1 MENLLEVLGRRFK
14 HSKGSIKNSIILV
27 IVYGFE
33 EFIRTQL
40 LRCPCRNNF
49 MYSLVMMVGPALF
62 LLGLG
67 FMMSEGFWQ
76 SILKTSR
83 LQHVKE
89 RCNHRM
95 KSLTKLF
102 QPFLPPMA
110 YIIIALL
117 HGDFLVCSSL
127 GSFSATCYS
136 DIPDTIISQKPTER
150 NVAKLHM
157 QSQILGFGILIAA
170 TLFSLGLVCIRRCC
184 FEDDTLPNRD
194 DFDELEKKIL
204 TRLFRDKLHVVV
216 EEDLKKRINEAFQ
229 IRASTD
235 VRESFFKAK
244 EALTAV
250 NRVDNRNG
258 RYNRLDLDDDD
269 TELQLMDSTH
279 L

>member
-1 MENLLEVLGRRFK
+1 MCKEIKFLLLLVWIIIAYQILCIKHIFK
-14 HSKGSIKNSIILV
+14 HFFRN
-27 IVYGFE
+27 
-33 EFIRTQL
+33 
-40 LRCPCRNNF
+40 RCPCSNNF

-136 DIPDTIISQKPTER
+136 DIPDTIISQ
-150 NVAKLHM
+150 
-157 QSQILGFGILIAA
+157 
-170 TLFSLGLVCIRRCC
+170 
-184 FEDDTLPNRD
+184 
-194 DFDELEKKIL
+194 
-204 TRLFRDKLHVVV
+204 
-216 EEDLKKRINEAFQ
+216 
-229 IRASTD
+229 
-235 VRESFFKAK
+235 VR
-244 EALTAV
+244 
-250 NRVDNRNG
+250 
-258 RYNRLDLDDDD
+258 
-269 TELQLMDSTH
+269 
-279 L
+279 

>member
-1 MENLLEVLGRRFK
+1 
-14 HSKGSIKNSIILV
+14 
-27 IVYGFE
+27 
-33 EFIRTQL
+33 
-40 LRCPCRNNF
+40 

-170 TLFSLGLVCIRRCC
+170 TLFSLGLVCIRRFC